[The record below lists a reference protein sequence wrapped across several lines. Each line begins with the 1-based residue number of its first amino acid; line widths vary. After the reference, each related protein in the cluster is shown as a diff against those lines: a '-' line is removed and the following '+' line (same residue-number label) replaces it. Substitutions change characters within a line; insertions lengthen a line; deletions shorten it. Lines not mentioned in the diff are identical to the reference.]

1 MTEKRERL
9 MADFETLQITS
20 ADGIAH
26 IELNRPK
33 KMNSMTR
40 AFWRELPVAV
50 HQIEQDVE
58 NRVIVISAQGKHFC
72 SGMDLEVF
80 QTIGGKKGVTPSR
93 ASADLRE
100 LILELQDTA
109 TALEQIRLPVIAAV
123 QGACIGGALAFLT
136 ACDMRYCSSDAF
148 FSIEEINI
156 GMTCDVGTLQRL
168 PHILSDTHL
177 REWVYTG
184 SKLSAEQAKSW
195 GLVSNVFTDQQKML
209 DEVMKIAAN
218 IATKSPLALHGCK
231 QSMNYNRDH
240 TIAAGLEQIATWNA
254 GMLDSG
260 DILKAIQARKEKTVA
275 EFAALESPR
284 KR

>member
-1 MTEKRERL
+1 MK
-9 MADFETLQITS
+9 DFESLRIS
-20 ADGIAH
+20 KENRVGH
-26 IELNRPK
+26 IEFSRPE

-40 AFWRELPVAV
+40 AFWRELPEAV
-50 HQIEQDVE
+50 RLIEQDPE
-58 NRVIVISAQGKHFC
+58 IRVIVLSAQGKHFC

-80 QTIGGKKGVTPSR
+80 QTIGGKEGVTPSR

-109 TALEQIRLPVIAAV
+109 TALEGVRIPVIAAV

-148 FSIEEINI
+148 FSVEEINI
-156 GMTCDVGTLQRL
+156 GMTCDVGTLERL
-168 PHILSDTHL
+168 PHILSDSHL
-177 REWVYTG
+177 REWVFTG
-184 SKLSAEQAKSW
+184 NKLPADQAKAW
-195 GLVSNVFTDQQKML
+195 GLVNNVYADQQEML

-231 QSMNYNRDH
+231 VSMNYNRDH
-240 TIAAGLEQIATWNA
+240 TVAAGLEQIATWNA
-254 GMLDSG
+254 GMLDRG
-260 DILKAIQARKEKTVA
+260 DILKAIQARKEKAVA
-275 EFAALESPR
+275 DFASLEAPR